1 MAQRQRQVKPQYTE
15 RVIRFWGDAFN
26 DYIGARVLIL
36 NGLLH
41 QGAVLGS
48 TSVEKYFKT
57 MLATRGLEVH
67 GHLQKA
73 HRNSLQALDKELFA
87 QINSEFLELCQ
98 HCYRLRYSE
107 QLPRGYNI
115 VIASREFLAEL
126 DYTAFL
132 IEARL
137 VRRNESAGDTRNRLS
152 RMLATSDM
160 RLCQDNHV
168 VLAQNKE
175 KFIYGAV
182 QTVHELRRIANGVI
196 VDVAYPSASIPD
208 DRSFMRAAFVPKDGD
223 ERSYNLSHLPVPEVQ
238 VGHPSV

>member
-1 MAQRQRQVKPQYTE
+1 MAQKERLVKPQYTE

-26 DYIGARVLIL
+26 DYIAARVLIL
-36 NGLLH
+36 NGLLQ

-48 TSVEKYFKT
+48 TAVEKYFKT

-73 HRNSLQALDKELFA
+73 HRNSLRALDRGLFA
-87 QINSEFLELCQ
+87 QLNPDFLKLCQ
-98 HCYRLRYSE
+98 HCYLLRYSE
-107 QLPRGYNI
+107 QLPHGYNL

-126 DYTAFL
+126 DYTALL
-132 IEARL
+132 IEGRL
-137 VRRNESAGDTRNRLS
+137 VRKNENAHEPQSKLSQMVAASDT
-152 RMLATSDM
+152 

-168 VLAQNKE
+168 ILGQVKE
-175 KFIYGAV
+175 QFIYGAV

-196 VDVAYPSASIPD
+196 VDVSYPSASIPD

-223 ERSYNLSHLPVPEVQ
+223 DLSYNLSHLPVPGAQ
-238 VGHPSV
+238 VG